1 VPVTVVG
8 TIKNFTPWFL
18 HQCSFRPVPDGV
30 GDWQPCRVHRCP
42 RTTIGPAVGSCAG
55 KLRITLNDLGAG
67 WFEAVLD
74 GETYLGWNHD
84 PDRVTMLARH
94 SVFGEVVYIP
104 FSKSLAGVRRDDY
117 GRRTGSYVLY
127 PAWCGDGEDAER
139 TGFRRCDEK

>member
-1 VPVTVVG
+1 M
-8 TIKNFTPWFL
+8 
-18 HQCSFRPVPDGV
+18 
-30 GDWQPCRVHRCP
+30 
-42 RTTIGPAVGSCAG
+42 RTTRCNLYLPGHTVHYIQGR
-55 KLRITLNDLGAG
+55 KLGEFQIEFPERCRKVTLNDLGAG

-127 PAWCGDGEDAER
+127 PAWCGDDEDAER